1 MEVSMS
7 DIDLTSRLH
16 ATLEELKS
24 VMESRRD
31 RIEEIRKE
39 IEDIEAENDHLEN
52 LVQEQ
57 MRAF

>member
-1 MEVSMS
+1 MS

-39 IEDIEAENDHLEN
+39 IEDIEDANDHLVN

-57 MRAF
+57 MRTF